1 MVASLLLMG
10 LVLRAGL
17 LLRRARL
24 ARRPPPAGARRRH
37 VRLARP
43 AVLLVCVGFAGGLA
57 SAIWL
62 RGLAPLTSFHGVL
75 ASLALVLFVAAA
87 RQGTRLERG
96 DTQVRNLH
104 ARLGAG
110 ALLVGAA
117 AAIAGFILL
126 P

>member
-62 RGLAPLTSFHGVL
+62 RGFAPLTSFHGVL